1 MKQINPKMKGKDKL
15 TLTSVYGKQIMLAY
29 PPRNELMLP
38 HLLKKEE
45 LLRKKEEQLRREKE
59 QLRREKEQLRKEE
72 QPIPEFV
79 QLLYK
84 ELRESR
90 VKEDFLSLPNAVSL
104 KFPPKIY
111 VRKAYKDLH
120 DIIQSHEKAVLV
132 SGNPGT
138 GKSVFSLYELHCLL
152 QSLVD
157 KKGDGVIVYDSLP
170 QSIFMVLNSERVIEC
185 GRRRKPVELCSL
197 DLAATSYY
205 LFDAGT
211 KRSEQPYLVNA
222 QSIVFSSPDKKN
234 YADYEKAHYAEL
246 LKVYMPVWSLEELEK
261 LEDTRIST
269 NEIREQFNMWGGIPR
284 YVFASE
290 SVLSP
295 GALNAALLQCD
306 VAHLIMYPD
315 CTIDNSTCSHKILQL
330 REEPPHYS
338 SAKVYFASTYI
349 AERYFE
355 VRFHHAQ
362 EDAIS
367 FLGQVRNN
375 PHLSGAYAQVF
386 EILVPHK
393 LCEGGTFPTKQL
405 EEHSIGEE
413 VPTVVP
419 KLQMQ
424 GFDKIGDLAQYNGKD
439 VCLLPKQPNF
449 ESIHFVCL
457 FGDEKAG
464 FQVTTT
470 KREHPM
476 KRAGLFR
483 VMTTLKA
490 PKFHVYFVVPK
501 HMYINQEHA
510 FTKKQRIVTQDGKDA
525 IKTLNIVQH
534 VMHLGI

>member
-45 LLRKKEEQLRREKE
+45 QLRKKEEQLRTEKE
-59 QLRREKEQLRKEE
+59 QLRTEKEQLRKKEEQLRTEKKQLRKEEEQLQNKEE

-79 QLLYK
+79 QLLYN
-84 ELRESR
+84 ELKKSR
-90 VKEDFLSLPNAVSL
+90 VEEDFLSLPNAVSL
-104 KFPPKIY
+104 KFPAKIY

-120 DIIQSHEKAVLV
+120 NIIQSHEKAVLV

-138 GKSVFSLYELHCLL
+138 GKSVFCLYELYCLL

-170 QSIFMVLNSERVIEC
+170 QSTFMVLNSERVIEC

-306 VAHLIMYPD
+306 VAHLIMYRD
-315 CTIDNSTCSHKILQL
+315 CTIDNSKCSHKILQL
-330 REEPPHYS
+330 RVEPPHYS

-362 EDAIS
+362 EDAIMLIQTTTPS
-367 FLGQVRNN
+367 FL
-375 PHLSGAYAQVF
+375 
-386 EILVPHK
+386 
-393 LCEGGTFPTKQL
+393 
-405 EEHSIGEE
+405 
-413 VPTVVP
+413 
-419 KLQMQ
+419 
-424 GFDKIGDLAQYNGKD
+424 D
-439 VCLLPKQPNF
+439 VHPA
-449 ESIHFVCL
+449 IHCF
-457 FGDEKAG
+457 
-464 FQVTTT
+464 
-470 KREHPM
+470 
-476 KRAGLFR
+476 
-483 VMTTLKA
+483 
-490 PKFHVYFVVPK
+490 
-501 HMYINQEHA
+501 
-510 FTKKQRIVTQDGKDA
+510 
-525 IKTLNIVQH
+525 
-534 VMHLGI
+534 